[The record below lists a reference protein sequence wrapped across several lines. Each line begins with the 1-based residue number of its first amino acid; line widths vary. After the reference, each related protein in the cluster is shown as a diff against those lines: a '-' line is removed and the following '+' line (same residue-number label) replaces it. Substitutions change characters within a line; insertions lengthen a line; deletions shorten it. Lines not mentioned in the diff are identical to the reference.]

1 MKKLIAL
8 AVVIYVAQHAAPV
21 YQTVANVFSLK
32 AIVSAHVNALNQ

>member
-8 AVVIYVAQHAAPV
+8 AVVIYVAQHAVPV

-32 AIVSAHVNALNQ
+32 SLVSAHVNALNQ